1 MYATIYSDFP
11 IKTAQFALGYFYR
24 SKPLSRV
31 LSWTAICLGL
41 LSPTASCGLFGT
53 GRAAPC
59 VPVSLASGGVYM
71 APAVTGRTV
80 GSCPTFPPL
89 PADAGGLFLL
99 HYP

>member
-1 MYATIYSDFP
+1 M
-11 IKTAQFALGYFYR
+11 KTAQFTLGYFYR
-24 SKPLSRV
+24 SKPISRV

-41 LSPTASCGLFGT
+41 LSPTASCDLFGT